1 MHLPENLT
9 VAQLRQGVDF
19 NLGRVLLLEDGV
31 QLGKDVGSV
40 LLGVLF
46 ESKLLG
52 ELQSLRRA
60 DTVVKVQGS
69 GDDGIGS
76 LLGNVLNVHTTLAGG
91 DEHGTTGGSVVEDSR
106 VVLFL
111 RGHSL
116 GEHDGVTDSAGGTG
130 LLGDEFVAKH
140 LFGVLLGL
148 SGTVKIAR
156 IPSAQTKDYKACS
169 WKYQENIRVN
179 HLHTTLETR
188 VKVTLS
194 SATSQHLSLDHELV
208 LAYSRQLSAN
218 RSRRL
223 LQRCTR
229 QCWPAGYL
237 HVRED
242 LPKLLATLSASAA
255 EKAGRA
261 LGVGI
266 PYCCC
271 GQPRLV
277 KK

>member
-9 VAQLRQGVDF
+9 VAQLSQGVDF

-31 QLGKDVGSV
+31 QLGKDVGGV

-106 VVLFL
+106 VILFL

-116 GEHDGVTDSAGGTG
+116 SEHDGVTDSAGGTG

-156 IPSAQTKDYKACS
+156 ICQLKQKTTRCVVGNIKKTYESTICTPP
-169 WKYQENIRVN
+169 WKPES
-179 HLHTTLETR
+179 
-188 VKVTLS
+188 K
-194 SATSQHLSLDHELV
+194 
-208 LAYSRQLSAN
+208 
-218 RSRRL
+218 
-223 LQRCTR
+223 
-229 QCWPAGYL
+229 
-237 HVRED
+237 
-242 LPKLLATLSASAA
+242 
-255 EKAGRA
+255 
-261 LGVGI
+261 
-266 PYCCC
+266 
-271 GQPRLV
+271 
-277 KK
+277 

>member
-9 VAQLRQGVDF
+9 VAQLSQGVDF

-60 DTVVKVQGS
+60 DTVVKIQRS

-91 DEHGTTGGSVVEDSR
+91 DEHGTTGGSVVEDSC

-156 IPSAQTKDYKACS
+156 ISSAQTKDHKVRS
-169 WKYQENIRVN
+169 WKYQENIRVD

-194 SATSQHLSLDHELV
+194 PATSQHLSLDHKLV
-208 LAYSRQLSAN
+208 LAYARQLSAY
-218 RSRRL
+218 RSCRL
-223 LQRCTR
+223 LQRCTQ
-229 QCWPAGYL
+229 QCWPAGYCMYGK
-237 HVRED
+237 D

-271 GQPRLV
+271 GQPRW
-277 KK
+277 

>member
-111 RGHSL
+111 GGHSL

-156 IPSAQTKDYKACS
+156 IPSAQTKDYKARS